1 MKLSIVVLDVEMWI
15 DLDLPTAAGEA
26 VEQQWERIKDSDE
39 GQDRFTER
47 LLGKIP
53 AALAECLDWDLR
65 PPTDAQVNFATGLA
79 RQLGL
84 ALPAEVLTR
93 RDAMARFLDEHAG
106 SARGPRAPSG
116 PNQARASRTLKWPR
130 PGS

>member
-1 MKLSIVVLDVEMWI
+1 MRLSIFALDVEMWI
-15 DLDLPTAAGEA
+15 DIELPKAAGEA
-26 VEQQWERIKDSDE
+26 LDQQWERIKDSDE
-39 GQDRFTER
+39 GQDRFRER
-47 LLGKIP
+47 LSGKIP

-65 PPTDAQVNFATGLA
+65 PPTDAQINFATGLA

-106 SARGPRAPSG
+106 NARSSRTPGGPTT
-116 PNQARASRTLKWPR
+116 ARPSRTLKWPR

>member
-1 MKLSIVVLDVEMWI
+1 MWI
-15 DLDLPTAAGEA
+15 DLDLPRAAGEA
-26 VEQQWERIKDSDE
+26 LEKQWERIKDSDE
-39 GQDRFTER
+39 GQDRFKER

-53 AALAECLDWDLR
+53 AALAECFDWDLR

-106 SARGPRAPSG
+106 SARGQRTPGG
-116 PNQARASRTLKWPR
+116 PAQARASRTLKWPR
-130 PGS
+130 SSS